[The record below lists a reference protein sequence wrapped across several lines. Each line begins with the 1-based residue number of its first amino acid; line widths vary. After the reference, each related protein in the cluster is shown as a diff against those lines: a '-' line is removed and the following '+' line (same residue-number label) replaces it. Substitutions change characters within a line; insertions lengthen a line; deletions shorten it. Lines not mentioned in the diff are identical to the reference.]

1 MANIRDYRVIKLTD
15 ATAAEWAK
23 RPIAYDTGYTLLP
36 GSYKIKVLARDNE
49 TGHIGTFMGS
59 FRVPN
64 LDKEEQRVPI
74 TSVVLSSQRAPMA
87 SAIAGDKG
95 AKFAATQAAD
105 PLVQDGFK
113 LIPSVTRDFHN
124 SADMFVYLQAY
135 EKDVTAVRPL
145 VAYVT
150 FFKAGTKAMQTPLVR
165 VADGLDPKS
174 HMLPIKLSFSLAKLK
189 PGDYDCQVTI
199 LDPTTQKA
207 SFWQPPVMMIP

>member
-1 MANIRDYRVIKLTD
+1 
-15 ATAAEWAK
+15 
-23 RPIAYDTGYTLLP
+23 
-36 GSYKIKVLARDNE
+36 
-49 TGHIGTFMGS
+49 
-59 FRVPN
+59 
-64 LDKEEQRVPI
+64 
-74 TSVVLSSQRAPMA
+74 
-87 SAIAGDKG
+87 
-95 AKFAATQAAD
+95 
-105 PLVQDGFK
+105 VQDGFK
-113 LIPSVTRDFHN
+113 LVPSVTRVFHS

-150 FFKAGTKAMQTPLVR
+150 FFKAGTKAMQTPVMR

-207 SFWQPPVMMIP
+207 SFWQAPVMMFHDAGKHARCSTGANSALSAGPLAGFGPWIGSRLVHSNLTELGGTISNTNVDSRRRGRTSDGTNTV